1 MFNFF
6 DMYIIFVSECGIDKC
21 ACVVIFVASIR
32 PRLKKMYHTHV
43 ERVRD
48 YLESVKDFDEL
59 ISPQSLFLHF
69 LGPHPSSKVQ
79 KNIKTVKKSKHTN
92 SLISLF
98 FFFLVLGIIFSFF
111 SFPGMTTR
119 FSKAKLADVQEKK
132 AKAGLTGGLLTRKR

>member
-1 MFNFF
+1 
-6 DMYIIFVSECGIDKC
+6 MYIIFVSECGIDKC

-32 PRLKKMYHTHV
+32 PHLKKMYHTHV

-98 FFFLVLGIIFSFF
+98 FFFLFFGLESSSLSFLF
-111 SFPGMTTR
+111 
-119 FSKAKLADVQEKK
+119 QE
-132 AKAGLTGGLLTRKR
+132 

>member
-1 MFNFF
+1 
-6 DMYIIFVSECGIDKC
+6 MYIIFLNKCGIDKC
-21 ACVVIFVASIR
+21 AHVVVFAASIR

-48 YLESVKDFDEL
+48 YLESVKDFDKL

-69 LGPHPSSKVQ
+69 LGPQPSNKVQ

-98 FFFLVLGIIFSFF
+98 FFFSFFWFGIIFSFF

-119 FSKAKLADVQEKK
+119 FSKEKLAEVQEKK
-132 AKAGLTGGLLTRKR
+132 AKAGLTGGLLTRKY